1 MGPFDTD
8 LRGYGMDLDWC
19 WSARQAAWGCLVD
32 HGARVFHESGATR
45 KRVGGQGIDRNELM
59 DAALRRNLAQAWQE
73 RVWAAHCYES
83 PIEIDGKQA
92 PQAMLWLRAV
102 EEAVEQCA

>member
-1 MGPFDTD
+1 MFP
-8 LRGYGMDLDWC
+8 
-19 WSARQAAWGCLVD
+19 LVD
-32 HGARVFHESGATR
+32 DDL
-45 KRVGGQGIDRNELM
+45 QGWVSRLALM
-59 DAALRRNLAQAWQE
+59 IRDAALRRNLAQAWQE